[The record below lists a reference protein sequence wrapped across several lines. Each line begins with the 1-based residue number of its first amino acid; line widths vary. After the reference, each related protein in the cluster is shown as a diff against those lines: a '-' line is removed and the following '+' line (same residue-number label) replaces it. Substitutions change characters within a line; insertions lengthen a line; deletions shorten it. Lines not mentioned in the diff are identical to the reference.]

1 MTFKE
6 ACNRARIE
14 SFKNQCGQH
23 VNATIVL
30 AKIDGEERCA
40 VPHNGFNV
48 SDWYDGST
56 VATFDS
62 GIRKT

>member
-6 ACNRARIE
+6 ACNFARIE

-23 VNATIVL
+23 VNAKLEIVRI
-30 AKIDGEERCA
+30 AEGELPIVR
-40 VPHNGFNV
+40 PDQFSV